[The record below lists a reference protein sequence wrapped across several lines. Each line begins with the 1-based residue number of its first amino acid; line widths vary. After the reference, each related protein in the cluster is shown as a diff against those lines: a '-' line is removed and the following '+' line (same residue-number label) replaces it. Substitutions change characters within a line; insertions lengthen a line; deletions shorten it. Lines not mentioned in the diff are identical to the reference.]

1 MNAQQVVSNSINT
14 LSVIKVT
21 DFFPVV
27 FRYIVLVALLFIIFF
42 FFKRKSIRFILFI
55 VIFIINFFTFVF
67 LYRDLIATNLVS
79 DIFHPTMSFNLQNS
93 KSVFI
98 KIFVGTIFLTL
109 LLQVSSI
116 AIMLVVFDY
125 GKRFTHNFYSAN
137 MTSPNVKIVDEYL
150 VWLRRYF
157 IIVGVL
163 SYILAISY
171 TKNERI
177 RNLLIN
183 IGCLLP
189 VGFLLGSSIYGTVL
203 AVKFLNVKK
212 HHRALYK

>member
-1 MNAQQVVSNSINT
+1 MNAPQVVSNSINT